1 VLFSSIIISGYD
13 FGYLIKILTCSPL
26 PPTESEFF
34 ELLELWFPNI
44 YDIKHIMRSCKS
56 LKGGLQDVADSLQVS
71 SFGGTRHAECEG
83 GRHARRGEGGVE

>member
-1 VLFSSIIISGYD
+1 LCSGYD

-56 LKGGLQDVADSLQVS
+56 LKGGLQDVADSLQV
-71 SFGGTRHAECEG
+71 GLQPRL
-83 GRHARRGEGGVE
+83 